1 MEAGQPPQPESAD
14 TGQDHDCDPIT
25 IADSIEHQPHGGAK
39 SDTASVCPAASVGA
53 AAAAVEPLVVA
64 GCSARGGPHD
74 ADRPNANKKRSQP
87 FRTPKT
93 KNNLFPRA

>member
-1 MEAGQPPQPESAD
+1 MRPHLQNNCIND
-14 TGQDHDCDPIT
+14 NIT
-25 IADSIEHQPHGGAK
+25 INCIHSINYNENHIKNHIK
-39 SDTASVCPAASVGA
+39 SYKNKIS
-53 AAAAVEPLVVA
+53 AAVEPLVVA

-93 KNNLFPRA
+93 KNDLFPRA